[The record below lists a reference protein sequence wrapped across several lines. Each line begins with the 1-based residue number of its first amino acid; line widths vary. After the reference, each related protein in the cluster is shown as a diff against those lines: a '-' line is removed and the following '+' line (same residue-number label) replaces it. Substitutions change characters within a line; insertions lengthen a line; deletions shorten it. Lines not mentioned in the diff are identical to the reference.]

1 MDNDRSLAI
10 HQLIQSGDT
19 IALAKL
25 YDEYGGNIINV
36 LRIDFPDLADQDESY
51 LFEAV
56 NDALMGYYNNPNTF
70 DPTQKSLKNF
80 LILAAKRDLLNIIER
95 NKKHNKKINL
105 PTDVEVEENIWNRIK
120 KSSQSPDA
128 EIIQSES
135 INLVDEE
142 LGKYFTNVTDIELAK
157 MVIRG
162 ERETDAF
169 AIVLQIEAL
178 EKVKKQEVVKRNK
191 DRIKKILER
200 DRIEL
205 KLKKLLQ

>member
-1 MDNDRSLAI
+1 MGNDKSLAL
-10 HQLIQSGDT
+10 HRLILSGD
-19 IALAKL
+19 ALALTKL
-25 YDEYGGNIINV
+25 YDEYGENIINA
-36 LRIDFPDLADQDESY
+36 LKIDFPNLARQDESH
-51 LFEAV
+51 LLEAV
-56 NDALMGYYNNPNTF
+56 NDALMGYYRNPNTF
-70 DPTQKSLKNF
+70 DPKQKSLKNF

-95 NKKHNKKINL
+95 NKKHNKKINF
-105 PTDVEVEENIWNRIK
+105 PTDVEVEENTWNRIK
-120 KSSQSPDA
+120 KSSQLPDT

-142 LGKYFTNVTDIELAK
+142 LSKYFSNERDIELAK

-169 AIVLQIEAL
+169 AIVLQIETH
-178 EKVKKQEVVKRNK
+178 EKNKKQDEVKRNK

-200 DRIEL
+200 NQIEL